1 MSSTQRDI
9 LLRRAKQEDAEVCG
23 RICYEAFS
31 SISGKHGFPCDL
43 PGPEVAIGF
52 LTMLFSHPN
61 FYCVVAEVDG
71 RIVGSN
77 CLVERSVVAGVGP
90 VTVDPK
96 LQNSGVGRAL
106 MQAVLDR
113 AAAQGSA
120 G

>member
-1 MSSTQRDI
+1 MSRQSDI
-9 LLRRAKQEDAEVCG
+9 LLRRARREDAEICG

-31 SISGKHGFPCDL
+31 SFNAVHGFPCDF
-43 PGPEVAIGF
+43 PAPEASIGL
-52 LTMLFSHPN
+52 LTMLFADPH
-61 FYCVVAEVDG
+61 FYCVVAEMDG

-77 CLVERSVVAGVGP
+77 CLDERSVVAGVGP